1 MRLSVKTIENMIEW
15 VEKNLRNE
23 PTLEMMSDFVGYSSY
38 YCSSQFHEAVG
49 ITFKE
54 YIVRRKLTL
63 AANDLIETEYRILD
77 IALKYGFSSNEAF
90 SRAFSK
96 EFGYSPS
103 SFRKTRPHL
112 PMYGGSMVF
121 AVTSEL
127 MIKEQ
132 R

>member
-1 MRLSVKTIENMIEW
+1 MIEW

-38 YCSSQFHEAVG
+38 YCSSQFHEVVG

-90 SRAFSK
+90 SRAFLK

-103 SFRKTRPHL
+103 NFRKAQPHL
-112 PMYGGSMVF
+112 PMYGGSMIF
-121 AVTSEL
+121 TVTSKS

-132 R
+132 

>member
-1 MRLSVKTIENMIEW
+1 MSVKTIENMIEW

-23 PTLEMMSDFVGYSSY
+23 PTLEMMSSYVGYSSY

-54 YIVRRKLTL
+54 YVVRRKLSL
-63 AANDLIETEYRILD
+63 AANDLMETENRILD

-90 SRAFSK
+90 SRAFLK

-103 SFRKTRPHL
+103 YYRKARLHL
-112 PMYGGSMVF
+112 PMYSGSMVF
-121 AVTSEL
+121 TITS
-127 MIKEQ
+127 
-132 R
+132 